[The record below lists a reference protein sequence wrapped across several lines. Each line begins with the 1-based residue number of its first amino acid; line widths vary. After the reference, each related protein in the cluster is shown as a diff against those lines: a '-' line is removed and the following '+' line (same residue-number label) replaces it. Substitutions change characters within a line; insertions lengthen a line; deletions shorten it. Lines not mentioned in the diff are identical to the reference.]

1 MDNLCHTLVGGVLA
15 ECGLKHRTPR
25 ATATLLIAANLPD
38 LDAVAAFTSHG
49 LAFRRGITHGIP
61 ALILLPILLTAAM
74 MAWDR
79 YRRGAGPAV
88 VPRQLFLLALLGVWT
103 HPALD
108 WMNTYGM
115 RWLMPLDGTWF
126 YGDALFIVD
135 PWLLLLLGGG
145 MLLARRRGS
154 AAPAAIGLAI
164 ASAYIVAMVAL
175 TLAGR
180 RLVREELGLEA
191 RGPRDLLVAPV
202 FAVPWQR
209 TVLVADKTGY
219 RFGGIDWLPRP
230 TVRLSGTMARGDS
243 LAPLVAQAGTVES
256 QGFLTW
262 ARFPYYRRE
271 GDVVVADD
279 ARYSR
284 RGGSFART
292 TVPAAP

>member
-1 MDNLCHTLVGGVLA
+1 VLA

-38 LDAVAAFTSHG
+38 LDAVAAFTSYG
-49 LAFRRGITHGIP
+49 LAFRRGITHGLP
-61 ALILLPILLTAAM
+61 ALVLLPLLLTGAM
-74 MAWDR
+74 VAWDR
-79 YRRGAGPAV
+79 FRRGSGPAV
-88 VPRQLFLLALLGVWT
+88 VPRQVLLLSLLGVWT

-145 MLLARRRGS
+145 LLVARRRGK
-154 AAPAAIGLAI
+154 AAPAAVGLAI
-164 ASAYIVAMVAL
+164 ACAYIVAMVAV

-180 RLVREELGLEA
+180 RLVRDQLGLA
-191 RGPRDLLVAPV
+191 VAGPRDLLVAPV

-209 TVLVADKTGY
+209 TVLVADETGY
-219 RFGGIDWLPRP
+219 RFGAIDWVPRP
-230 TVRLSGTMARGDS
+230 TVRLAGTLARGDS
-243 LAPLVAQAGTVES
+243 LASHVARAGTVEARA
-256 QGFLTW
+256 FLVW
-262 ARFPYYRRE
+262 ARYPYYRRE

-292 TVPAAP
+292 TVPAGR